1 MLRKAAV
8 VLLVAVAA
16 LVLLACGSKTASQA
30 GGGQGAS
37 SQGQGLQPSGA
48 NQPLPTV
55 SNAGFP
61 LQTQVEDI
69 AARYGPSVV
78 NITSQ
83 IVGRNVFNQPV
94 PEQGTGSGF
103 VYDDAKHI
111 VTNNHVIANAQSIV
125 VTLEDGSVYDAR
137 VVGTDPS
144 TDLAV
149 ITIEASS
156 MPLPI
161 PLGNSDQLKVGEFVV
176 ALGNPFGLTRTLTF
190 GVVSALGR
198 IIQSPD
204 GRFVGQAIQTDAPI
218 NPGNSGGPLIDL
230 EGKVIGI
237 TSQIISPTGASA
249 GIGFAIPSNL
259 VAKIVPQLIAHGKYE
274 HPYLGVEVLDV
285 SPSLGRILKQAGV
298 TLPVEHGV
306 MVVSVSP
313 GSPAARAGIRGS
325 SRSVQ
330 IANTQVPVGG
340 DIIVSIDGQ
349 AIDNYEQLSVYLEDQ
364 TRVGQTVEVTLY
376 RGNDR
381 MTLRVTLGARA

>member
-1 MLRKAAV
+1 
-8 VLLVAVAA
+8 
-16 LVLLACGSKTASQA
+16 
-30 GGGQGAS
+30 
-37 SQGQGLQPSGA
+37 
-48 NQPLPTV
+48 
-55 SNAGFP
+55 
-61 LQTQVEDI
+61 
-69 AARYGPSVV
+69 
-78 NITSQ
+78 
-83 IVGRNVFNQPV
+83 
-94 PEQGTGSGF
+94 
-103 VYDDAKHI
+103 
-111 VTNNHVIANAQSIV
+111 
-125 VTLEDGSVYDAR
+125 
-137 VVGTDPS
+137 
-144 TDLAV
+144 
-149 ITIEASS
+149 
-156 MPLPI
+156 
-161 PLGNSDQLKVGEFVV
+161 
-176 ALGNPFGLTRTLTF
+176 
-190 GVVSALGR
+190 
-198 IIQSPD
+198 
-204 GRFVGQAIQTDAPI
+204 VGQAIQTDAPI